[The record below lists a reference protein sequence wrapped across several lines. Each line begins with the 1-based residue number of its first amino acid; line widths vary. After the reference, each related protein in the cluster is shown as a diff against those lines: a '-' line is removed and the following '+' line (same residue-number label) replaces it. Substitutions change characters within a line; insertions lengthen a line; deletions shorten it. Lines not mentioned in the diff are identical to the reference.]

1 MNLLLDTHT
10 LIWFFESDS
19 RLSSTAKA
27 LFENP
32 SNQNFF
38 SVASVWEI
46 VIKQNL
52 GKLNLS
58 RPLDQILN
66 HIQKNGI
73 ELVSINAE
81 QALKV
86 GELPLHHRDPFD
98 RLLIA
103 QSLILGYSIVSKDD
117 KIDLYLH
124 TRLW

>member
-27 LFENP
+27 LIENP